1 MTIRFRNQL
10 EQLKQRSPESAGPLD
25 LDRRSSGT
33 KQPSSSDIEAQH
45 GTTFAG
51 SAEALSEIAQAKIRN
66 WMHFALLLFAIVALQ
81 FGAEIDVSK
90 LVITTFTAI
99 PAGFVLYF
107 WALRL
112 TGTGST
118 NRWRVAQR
126 IASMVIDNAFISWV
140 LYFGGVTF
148 AGIFALYIWISVG
161 YGIRYGTKYLY
172 AAVAIAVVMFSI
184 AAWYTP
190 FWHQNPG
197 LVAGMLFGLLIV
209 PAYVGWL
216 ITQLQK
222 AVAEKDLAYRAKSD
236 FVAMMSHELRTPLH
250 GIISTADLL
259 RGTASS
265 PKQKEMIRII
275 STSSNTLLEL
285 INRVLDIS
293 KFESNSIKLQR
304 QPMDLHAVVND
315 TANIL
320 WPQVLQKGL
329 SLQIYIDPEINNSL
343 IGSPHQLQEVLINL
357 LGNAVKFTDSG
368 NVSARVLFRGE
379 SEETVSVRFE
389 ISDTG
394 PGIPKH
400 ALANIF
406 EPFAQADSPTTR
418 KHGGTGLGTA
428 FAKELIRLMGGNIAV
443 DSTEGVG
450 TKFTIDVS
458 LQKLHER
465 EDVASLYPFTVA
477 AIGFD
482 SLQAELSAALSQFGT
497 RAIYFGDAG
506 EFSDYFAAESND
518 SYPEAIFVEADAFA
532 DNLGGL
538 VRSVGAAIQD
548 RITPMF
554 ACGSEVFRSSAIA
567 AGYSAFVPRIDD
579 TRLMGRTLNMI
590 SALRHDNPS
599 ELLPAM
605 AGSGGLHILVA
616 EDNTTNQRIA
626 QMVLEEVGHRCTIVG
641 NGDEALDALHEGQF
655 DLAILDM
662 HMPQRDG
669 MEVAKIY
676 NFSHFA
682 PDERIPLIMMT
693 ADGRVEARN
702 EAKASGIDAF
712 VTKPITPRQLIDVI
726 DSVAARHHI
735 EGSFAV
741 EHESVEYDSAGDWNV
756 TNLLSEHGARNNAD
770 VLTQETIDEL
780 LSYMESEER
789 EEFFENF
796 ITDGS
801 QYLETLKASDDEASA
816 ARTKEDMHAFAGA
829 CLVIGADRLAAKAR
843 EIELLEPQVL
853 LERHDALHGEILA
866 LFKDTVA
873 AVRALYQPQ
882 TS

>member
-1 MTIRFRNQL
+1 MTYKSPSNRTNSGRRA
-10 EQLKQRSPESAGPLD
+10 ERVRSPSE
-25 LDRRSSGT
+25 
-33 KQPSSSDIEAQH
+33 
-45 GTTFAG
+45 GTTPVESERTNRNEHETSFAA
-51 SAEALSEIAQAKIRN
+51 SADALSEIAQAKIRN
-66 WMHFALLLFAIVALQ
+66 WIHVVIVVLAVIALRFDASIDPVKVIVTAV
-81 FGAEIDVSK
+81 FG
-90 LVITTFTAI
+90 L
-99 PAGFVLYF
+99 PAGVFLYL
-107 WALRL
+107 WANYL
-112 TGTGST
+112 
-118 NRWRVAQR
+118 NDNNPAQKWRIAQR
-126 IASMVIDNAFISWV
+126 VTCMVSDMFLITWV
-140 LYFGGVTF
+140 LHFGGVTF
-148 AGIFALYIWISVG
+148 AGMFALYIWIAVG
-161 YGIRYGTKYLY
+161 YGIRYGLPYLH
-172 AAVAIAVVMFSI
+172 ATMGLSIVSFSI

-190 FWHQNPG
+190 FWHENPG

-250 GIISTADLL
+250 GIISTSDLL

-368 NVSARVLFRGE
+368 NVAARVLFMGE
-379 SEETVSVRFE
+379 SEDTVSVRFE

-450 TKFTIDVS
+450 TKFTIDVA
-458 LQKLHER
+458 LQKLRER
-465 EDVASLYPFTVA
+465 DEVASLYPFTVA
-477 AIGFD
+477 GIGF
-482 SLQAELSAALSQFGT
+482 SNSHEGLSSALAQFGT
-497 RAIYFGDAG
+497 RVVFFDDVKAFA
-506 EFSDYFAAESND
+506 EFFRMDSNA
-518 SYPEAIFVEADAFA
+518 SYPEAIFVEADTFA
-532 DNLGGL
+532 DNLGGV
-538 VRSVGAAIQD
+538 VRSVSAAIPD

-567 AGYSAFVPRIDD
+567 AGYSAFVPHFDD
-579 TRLMGRTLNMI
+579 AQLVGRTLNMI
-590 SALRHDNPS
+590 SALRHDAPG
-599 ELLPAM
+599 ELLPA
-605 AGSGGLHILVA
+605 AQGSKGLHVLVA
-616 EDNTTNQRIA
+616 EDNVTNQRIA

-641 NGDEALDALHEGQF
+641 NGDEALDALHEGNF

-676 NFSHFA
+676 NFSHFEQ
-682 PDERIPLIMMT
+682 DQRIPLIMMT
-693 ADGRVEARN
+693 ADGRIEARN

-712 VTKPITPRQLIDVI
+712 VTKPITPRQLVDVI
-726 DSVAARHHI
+726 DSVAAKYSI
-735 EGSFAV
+735 EGSFSV
-741 EHESVEYDSAGDWNV
+741 DHELPDDHWSGNATVTDIVTAQSAN
-756 TNLLSEHGARNNAD
+756 SGAST
-770 VLTQETIDEL
+770 LTRETIDEL
-780 LSYMESEER
+780 LTYMEHGER
-789 EEFFENF
+789 EIFFEDF
-796 ITDGS
+796 IADGS
-801 QYLETLKASDDEASA
+801 RYIATFESACDNSDAVR
-816 ARTKEDMHAFAGA
+816 ARDDMHAFAGA
-829 CLVIGADRLAAKAR
+829 CLVIGADRLATKAR
-843 EIELLEPQVL
+843 EIELLEPDML
-853 LERHDALHGEILA
+853 IRKREALHAEILE
-866 LFKDTVA
+866 LFNETVTE
-873 AVRALYQPQ
+873 VRALYRD
-882 TS
+882 

>member
-1 MTIRFRNQL
+1 MKRSVQTGSESQNTVYL
-10 EQLKQRSPESAGPLD
+10 NKHVEPAEQAIADQIGAE
-25 LDRRSSGT
+25 
-33 KQPSSSDIEAQH
+33 H
-45 GTTFAG
+45 GKTFSG
-51 SAEALSEIAQAKIRN
+51 SAESLSEVAQAKIRN
-66 WMHFALLLFAIVALQ
+66 WMHFALLLFAIIALQ
-81 FGAEIDVSK
+81 FGADIDVSK
-90 LVITTFTAI
+90 LIITTFTAI
-99 PAGFVLYF
+99 PAGFALHF
-107 WALRL
+107 WALQLNKKRA
-112 TGTGST
+112 TT
-118 NRWRVAQR
+118 NWRVAQR
-126 IASMVIDNAFISWV
+126 AASMVIDNAFISWV
-140 LYFGGVTF
+140 LHFGGVTF
-148 AGIFALYIWISVG
+148 AGMCALYIWISVG

-172 AAVAIAVVMFSI
+172 AAVAIATVMFNI

-250 GIISTADLL
+250 GIISTSELL

-315 TANIL
+315 AANIL
-320 WPQVLQKGL
+320 WPQVLEKGL

-368 NVSARVLFRGE
+368 NVAARVLFKGE
-379 SEETVSVRFE
+379 SEDTVSVRFE

-450 TKFTIDVS
+450 TKFTIDVA
-458 LQKLHER
+458 LQKLRER
-465 EDVASLYPFTVA
+465 EEVASLYPFTVA
-477 AIGFD
+477 GIGFD
-482 SLQAELSAALSQFGT
+482 STQQGLSSALAQFGT
-497 RAIYFGDAG
+497 KVVFFDDVTA
-506 EFSDYFAAESND
+506 FSDYFGTDSND
-518 SYPEAIFVEADAFA
+518 SYPEAIFVEADTFA
-532 DNLGGL
+532 DNLGGV
-538 VRSVGAAIQD
+538 VRSVGIAITD

-554 ACGSEVFRSSAIA
+554 ACGSELFRASAIA

-579 TRLMGRTLNMI
+579 AQLIGRTLNMI
-590 SALRHDNPS
+590 SALRHDAPG
-599 ELLPAM
+599 ELLPA
-605 AGSGGLHILVA
+605 ASSSKGLHILVA

-641 NGDEALDALHEGQF
+641 NGDEALDALHEGNF

-676 NFSHFA
+676 NFSHFEK
-682 PDERIPLIMMT
+682 DERIPLIMMT
-693 ADGRVEARN
+693 ADGRIEARN
-702 EAKASGIDAF
+702 EATASGIDEF
-712 VTKPITPRQLIDVI
+712 VTKPISPRQLIDVI
-726 DSVAARHHI
+726 NSVASKYHV
-735 EGSFAV
+735 EGSFSV
-741 EHESVEYDSAGDWNV
+741 EHELADDDLPGDATVTDLVTGRSANTCESTLNKD
-756 TNLLSEHGARNNAD
+756 TF
-770 VLTQETIDEL
+770 DEL
-780 LSYMESEER
+780 LTYMESNER
-789 EEFFENF
+789 EEFFEDF
-796 ITDGS
+796 ITDGA
-801 QYLETLKASDDEASA
+801 QYIATLEASSDDSSA
-816 ARTKEDMHAFAGA
+816 ALTRDEMHAFAGA

-843 EIELLEPQVL
+843 EIELLESDVL
-853 LERHDALHGEILA
+853 LANRAKLHDEILA
-866 LFKDTVA
+866 LFNETVTE
-873 AVRALYQPQ
+873 VRALYRG
-882 TS
+882 

>member
-1 MTIRFRNQL
+1 
-10 EQLKQRSPESAGPLD
+10 
-25 LDRRSSGT
+25 
-33 KQPSSSDIEAQH
+33 
-45 GTTFAG
+45 
-51 SAEALSEIAQAKIRN
+51 
-66 WMHFALLLFAIVALQ
+66 
-81 FGAEIDVSK
+81 
-90 LVITTFTAI
+90 
-99 PAGFVLYF
+99 
-107 WALRL
+107 
-112 TGTGST
+112 
-118 NRWRVAQR
+118 
-126 IASMVIDNAFISWV
+126 MVIDNAFISWV

-172 AAVAIAVVMFSI
+172 AAVAIAIVMFNI

-368 NVSARVLFRGE
+368 NVAARVLFKGE
-379 SEETVSVRFE
+379 SEDTVSVRFE

-465 EDVASLYPFTVA
+465 EEVASLYPFSVA
-477 AIGFD
+477 AIGF
-482 SLQAELSAALSQFGT
+482 STSQHELTAALGQFGT
-497 RAIYFGDAG
+497 RVVYFEDVAT
-506 EFSDYFAAESND
+506 FSEHFATESND

-532 DNLGGL
+532 DNLGGV
-538 VRSVGAAIQD
+538 VRSVGLAIQD

-579 TRLMGRTLNMI
+579 ARLVGRSLNMI
-590 SALRHDNPS
+590 SALRHDAPG
-599 ELLPAM
+599 ELLPTAP
-605 AGSGGLHILVA
+605 GSRGLHILVA

-641 NGDEALDALHEGQF
+641 NGDEALDALHEGDF

-676 NFSHFA
+676 NFSHFEA
-682 PDERIPLIMMT
+682 DERIPLIMMT
-693 ADGRVEARN
+693 ADGRIEARN

-712 VTKPITPRQLIDVI
+712 VTKPITPRHLIDVI
-726 DSVAARHHI
+726 DSIAAKFHI
-735 EGSFAV
+735 EGSFEA
-741 EHESVEYDSAGDWNV
+741 EFDTGERDSRTDPIV
-756 TNLLSEHGARNNAD
+756 TELATERDGNGAQCA
-770 VLTQETIDEL
+770 LTQETIEEL
-780 LSYMESEER
+780 LSYMESDER
-789 EEFFENF
+789 EEFFEDF
-796 ITDGS
+796 IADGA
-801 QYLETLKASDDEASA
+801 QYIATLESSCDADGAT
-816 ARTKEDMHAFAGA
+816 RTRDDMHAFAGA

-843 EIELLEPQVL
+843 EIELLDPQIL
-853 LERHDALHGEILA
+853 FEKRTELHGEILA
-866 LFKDTVA
+866 LYNETVT
-873 AVRALYQPQ
+873 AVRALYRG
-882 TS
+882 

>member
-1 MTIRFRNQL
+1 MMKNNNRSNELPPIAEGADGGARLEASRQSINKNISRN
-10 EQLKQRSPESAGPLD
+10 EHETSFAASAD
-25 LDRRSSGT
+25 
-33 KQPSSSDIEAQH
+33 
-45 GTTFAG
+45 
-51 SAEALSEIAQAKIRN
+51 ALSEIAQAKIRN
-66 WMHFALLLFAIVALQ
+66 WIHVVIVLLAVIAMRFDSNIDPVKVFVTAV
-81 FGAEIDVSK
+81 FG
-90 LVITTFTAI
+90 L
-99 PAGFVLYF
+99 PAGAFLYF
-107 WALRL
+107 WANYL
-112 TGTGST
+112 
-118 NRWRVAQR
+118 NDKNPKKEWRIAQR
-126 IASMVIDNAFISWV
+126 ATCMVSDMFLITWV
-140 LYFGGVTF
+140 LHFGGVTF
-148 AGIFALYIWISVG
+148 AGMFAMYIWIAVG
-161 YGIRYGTKYLY
+161 YGIRYGLPYLH
-172 AAVAIAVVMFSI
+172 ATMGLSIVAFSI
-184 AAWYTP
+184 AAWHTP

-197 LVAGMLFGLLIV
+197 LVAGMIFGLLIV

-222 AVAEKDLAYRAKSD
+222 AVAEKDLAYQAKSD

-293 KFESNSIKLQR
+293 KFESNSIKLQQ

-368 NVSARVLFRGE
+368 NVAARVLFKGE
-379 SEETVSVRFE
+379 SEESVSVRFE

-406 EPFAQADSPTTR
+406 EPFSQADSPTTR

-465 EDVASLYPFTVA
+465 EEVASLYPFTVV
-477 AIGFD
+477 AIGFAT
-482 SLQAELSAALSQFGT
+482 SRQELTAVLGQFGT
-497 RAIYFGDAG
+497 RVVYFEDAS
-506 EFSDYFAAESND
+506 EFSDYFAAQRND
-518 SYPEAIFVEADAFA
+518 SYPEAIFVEADVFA
-532 DNLGGL
+532 DNLGGV
-538 VRSVGAAIQD
+538 VRSVGSAIQD

-567 AGYSAFVPRIDD
+567 AGYSAFIPRVDD
-579 TRLMGRTLNMI
+579 SRLIGRTLNMI
-590 SALRHDNPS
+590 SALRHDNPG
-599 ELLPAM
+599 ELLPVAS
-605 AGSGGLHILVA
+605 GSRGLHILVA

-626 QMVLEEVGHRCTIVG
+626 QMVLEEVGHRCTIVS
-641 NGDEALDALHEGQF
+641 NGDEALDALHEGNF

-676 NFSHFA
+676 NFSHFE

-693 ADGRVEARN
+693 ADGRIEARN

-712 VTKPITPRQLIDVI
+712 VTKPITPRHLIDVI
-726 DSVAARHHI
+726 DSVAAKHHI
-735 EGSFAV
+735 DGSFDVDNTPA
-741 EHESVEYDSAGDWNV
+741 EADSYNDSNV
-756 TNLLSEHGARNNAD
+756 TDLVTERDADNAQGA
-770 VLTQETIDEL
+770 LTQETIDEL
-780 LSYMESEER
+780 LSYMEHDER
-789 EEFFENF
+789 EEFFEDF
-796 ITDGS
+796 IADGS
-801 QYLETLKASDDEASA
+801 QYIASLEASSDEHGA
-816 ARTKEDMHAFAGA
+816 ARSREDMHAFAGA
-829 CLVIGADRLAAKAR
+829 CHVIGADRLAAKAR
-843 EIELLEPQVL
+843 EIELLDPQVL
-853 LERHDALHGEILA
+853 IEQHVELHGEIFA
-866 LFKDTVA
+866 LYNE
-873 AVRALYQPQ
+873 AVTAIRALYRG
-882 TS
+882 

>member
-1 MTIRFRNQL
+1 MKRHNQSS
-10 EQLKQRSPESAGPLD
+10 KPSP
-25 LDRRSSGT
+25 DR
-33 KQPSSSDIEAQH
+33 E
-45 GTTFAG
+45 G
-51 SAEALSEIAQAKIRN
+51 SAPYQSQEIAVQQAAAIPSRNDHETSFAASADALSEIAQAKIRN
-66 WMHFALLLFAIVALQ
+66 WIHVAIVLLAVIAMR
-81 FGAEIDVSK
+81 FDPSIDPVK
-90 LVITTFTAI
+90 VFFTAVFGL
-99 PAGFVLYF
+99 PAGACLYL
-107 WALRL
+107 WANYLNDYNPRKE
-112 TGTGST
+112 
-118 NRWRVAQR
+118 WRIAQR
-126 IASMVIDNAFISWV
+126 ATCMVSDMFLITWV
-140 LYFGGVTF
+140 LHFGGVTF
-148 AGIFALYIWISVG
+148 AGMFAMYIWIAVG
-161 YGIRYGTKYLY
+161 YGIRYGLPYLHATMALSI
-172 AAVAIAVVMFSI
+172 AAFSI

-304 QPMDLHAVVND
+304 QAMDLHAVVND

-368 NVSARVLFRGE
+368 HVSARVLFKGE
-379 SEETVSVRFE
+379 SEENVSVRFE

-450 TKFTIDVS
+450 TKFTIDVA

-465 EDVASLYPFTVA
+465 DEVASLYPFTVA
-477 AIGFD
+477 AIGFAT
-482 SLQAELSAALSQFGT
+482 SQQELSAVLSHFGT
-497 RAIYFGDAG
+497 RIVYFSNVAEFAG
-506 EFSDYFAAESND
+506 YFATESNG

-532 DNLGGL
+532 DNLGGV
-538 VRSVGAAIQD
+538 VRSVGMAIQD

-554 ACGSEVFRSSAIA
+554 ACGSEVFRASAIA

-579 TRLMGRTLNMI
+579 VRLIGRTLNMI
-590 SALRHDNPS
+590 SALRHDS
-599 ELLPAM
+599 SEELLPAPT
-605 AGSGGLHILVA
+605 GSRRLHILVA

-641 NGDEALDALHEGQF
+641 NGDEALDALNDGEF

-676 NFSHFA
+676 NFSHFE
-682 PDERIPLIMMT
+682 PEERIPLIMMT

-712 VTKPITPRQLIDVI
+712 VTKPITPRHLIDVI
-726 DSVAARHHI
+726 DSVAAKHHI
-735 EGSFAV
+735 EGSFSVDDTPA
-741 EHESVEYDSAGDWNV
+741 ESDLYGDTNV
-756 TNLLSEHGARNNAD
+756 TDLVTDRVGINAQNA
-770 VLTQETIDEL
+770 LAQETIDEL
-780 LSYMESEER
+780 LSYMESDER
-789 EEFFENF
+789 EEFFEDF
-796 ITDGS
+796 IADGS
-801 QYLETLKASDDEASA
+801 QYIVTLEACVDEESA
-816 ARTKEDMHAFAGA
+816 ARTREDMHAFAGA

-843 EIELLEPQVL
+843 EIELLEAQKL
-853 LERHDALHGEILA
+853 IAQHAELHGEIVTLYNE
-866 LFKDTVA
+866 TVT
-873 AVRALYQPQ
+873 AVRALYRD
-882 TS
+882 

>member
-1 MTIRFRNQL
+1 MNKNIQSNELSPKRQAGDSEAVSVAASPSVNGNSSRN
-10 EQLKQRSPESAGPLD
+10 EHETSFSA
-25 LDRRSSGT
+25 
-33 KQPSSSDIEAQH
+33 
-45 GTTFAG
+45 
-51 SAEALSEIAQAKIRN
+51 SADALSEIAQAKIRN
-66 WMHFALLLFAIVALQ
+66 WIHLAIVLLAVIAMRFDSNIDPVKVFVTAA
-81 FGAEIDVSK
+81 FG
-90 LVITTFTAI
+90 L
-99 PAGFVLYF
+99 PAGAFLYL
-107 WALRL
+107 WANYL
-112 TGTGST
+112 
-118 NRWRVAQR
+118 NDKNPKQKWRIAQR
-126 IASMVIDNAFISWV
+126 ATCMVSDMFLITWV
-140 LYFGGVTF
+140 LHFGGVTF
-148 AGIFALYIWISVG
+148 AGMFAMYIWIAVG
-161 YGIRYGTKYLY
+161 YGIRFGLPYLH
-172 AAVAIAVVMFSI
+172 ATMGLSIVAFSI

-368 NVSARVLFRGE
+368 NVAARVLFKGE
-379 SEETVSVRFE
+379 SEDTVSVRFE

-465 EDVASLYPFTVA
+465 EEVASLYPFSVA
-477 AIGFD
+477 AIGF
-482 SLQAELSAALSQFGT
+482 STSQHELTAALGQFGT
-497 RAIYFGDAG
+497 RVVYFEDVAA
-506 EFSDYFAAESND
+506 FSEHFATESND

-532 DNLGGL
+532 DNLGGV
-538 VRSVGAAIQD
+538 VRSVGLAIQD

-579 TRLMGRTLNMI
+579 ARLVGRSLNMI
-590 SALRHDNPS
+590 SALRHDAPG
-599 ELLPAM
+599 ELLPTAP
-605 AGSGGLHILVA
+605 GSRGLHILVA

-641 NGDEALDALHEGQF
+641 NGDEALDALHEGDF

-676 NFSHFA
+676 NFSHFEA
-682 PDERIPLIMMT
+682 DERIPLIMMT
-693 ADGRVEARN
+693 ADGRIEARN

-712 VTKPITPRQLIDVI
+712 VTKPITPRHLIDVI
-726 DSVAARHHI
+726 DSIAAKFHI
-735 EGSFAV
+735 EGSFEA
-741 EHESVEYDSAGDWNV
+741 EPDAGERDSLTDPSITELV
-756 TNLLSEHGARNNAD
+756 TERDGNGVQCA
-770 VLTQETIDEL
+770 LTQETIEEL
-780 LSYMESEER
+780 LSYMEGDER
-789 EEFFENF
+789 EEFFEDF
-796 ITDGS
+796 IADGA
-801 QYLETLKASDDEASA
+801 QYIATLESSCDADGA
-816 ARTKEDMHAFAGA
+816 ARTRDDMHAFAGA

-843 EIELLEPQVL
+843 EIELLDPQGL
-853 LERHDALHGEILA
+853 FEKRTELHGEILA
-866 LFKDTVA
+866 LYNETVT
-873 AVRALYQPQ
+873 AVRALYRA
-882 TS
+882 